1 MIRGLANLTAK
12 GYGIHGFGIG
22 GSTDSIVIEN
32 STIAYARGG
41 YAYPGMFIPDWSGYF
56 YGKKEPAG
64 GAAIGSRTDGAVIT
78 IANAADT
85 VTYVFYYNDVLSAE
99 NNKWVYLFHYV
110 QIPTQ
115 FDQHDMVLFAD
126 GKFSMTIT
134 GEAVQVDNVGAANA
148 QEAFEIVN
156 GQ

>member
-1 MIRGLANLTAK
+1 MENKTTKLVD
-12 GYGIHGFGIG
+12 
-22 GSTDSIVIEN
+22 STKWIFAADEIVL
-32 STIAYARGG
+32 
-41 YAYPGMFIPDWSGYF
+41 D
-56 YGKKEPAG
+56 
-64 GAAIGSRTDGAVIT
+64 D
-78 IANAADT
+78 AADT